1 MEPPSPSSTRPLS
14 IYAWPSQL
22 PRYAGPS
29 SPPKR
34 AAFFQTGNPRDPTA
48 PVPYRRMLGWQSR
61 FISCTSRS
69 MFPRLLVSLF
79 IFSTRTCP
87 D

>member
-1 MEPPSPSSTRPLS
+1 MEPLGPSSTGPLS
-14 IYAWPSQL
+14 IYACPFQL
-22 PRYAGPS
+22 PRYAGH
-29 SPPKR
+29 PPI
-34 AAFFQTGNPRDPTA
+34 FFQAGEPQA
-48 PVPYRRMLGWQSR
+48 PPAPLPYRRMLGWQSR